1 MMKREGLGNIFR
13 KHGVVLAYLFG
24 SQKEAG
30 VAFLEGMA
38 VNIDDDVD
46 LDLSVVFKIFPEDAF
61 GAYGELYAD
70 LSHFFEP
77 FAVDLVFLQETNAL
91 FQYEAI
97 RGELI
102 YCSDELFLEAYEE
115 YVMKS
120 ASDLS
125 FKKIQFERDFL
136 EAARDGYFEIEHRQ
150 D

>member
-1 MMKREGLGNIFR
+1 MKQEVLDDIFR
-13 KHGVVLAYLFG
+13 KHGVIRAYLFG

-30 VAFLEGMA
+30 IAFLEGMA
-38 VNIDDDVD
+38 AKIDDEVD
-46 LDLSVVFKIFPEDAF
+46 LDIGVVFKIFPEDAF

-70 LSHFFEP
+70 LSLFFEP

-97 RGELI
+97 TGELI
-102 YCSDELFLEAYEE
+102 YCSGELFLEEYEE
-115 YVMKS
+115 YVMKM

-136 EAARDGYFEIEHRQ
+136 EAAKDGYFEITHRQ